1 MKVNYIFNTKIFC
14 ITLVVLIS
22 TCFTISAQEKVLTG
36 LDILEKNNFSILKNK
51 RVGIITNHTAI
62 NNKGDYILDIF
73 SKQNT
78 FKLKAIFTPE
88 HGLKGKEDKEFIPS
102 EIYGENIPV
111 YSLYGDVKKPTKE
124 MLKDLDVLIYDIQ
137 DIGTRYYTFITT
149 MAYAMESASENK
161 LPFMVLDRPNPITG
175 NIIEGEVLEDNFKSF
190 TGYFNIPTR
199 YGMTVGEIASYFN
212 KEKHLNLKLDII
224 KMENWKRNMWFDE
237 TGLKWINPSPNIRS
251 LDSAIVY
258 PGFGMLETTNISVG
272 RGTNNPFLYYGSPW
286 LKNKEIVKDLKTM
299 NFSGLEFKETN
310 FTPNT
315 SVYENKINNGFEIK
329 IKNRN
334 EVRSFDAMIY
344 TTYFINKYN
353 SKDFKVNGNDGIR
366 RSFGSGLLLDMINNK
381 ISAENLIKKIKKN
394 QAKFLPIRA
403 KYLLYK

>member
-22 TCFTISAQEKVLTG
+22 TCFKISAQEKVLTG
-36 LDILEKNNFSILKNK
+36 LDVLEKNNFSILKNK

-124 MLKDLDVLIYDIQ
+124 MLKDLDILIYDIQ

-272 RGTNNPFLYYGSPW
+272 RGTNSPFLYYGSPW
-286 LKNKEIVKDLKTM
+286 LKNKEIVKDLTKM

-394 QAKFLPIRA
+394 QAKFLPIRE